1 MVRKPCVY
9 GEIQQHNRAFGAFV
23 MGTFLL
29 GSLCQAAIL
38 VEIIKPLVQH
48 HLNLQ
53 GTGIPNDH
61 TKKLLCRV
69 IVCTL
74 NFCLTDFALLTY
86 VFVKHKGRELSY
98 LIVLNLLVNSV
109 SLMCSYADCKKR
121 TFPFLKW
128 RSFNYRRESLNT
140 KRASSVRNK
149 NVFSSTL
156 VTIKKKEQN
165 LDDVNQKVNES
176 CFSNSQLSGISTVQL
191 TKAYE
196 LPENKI
202 NIKPSSLV
210 FGQNSKNKTL
220 CSHEGTKQINFVNIR
235 KVKTKRRFLSFVP
248 RRKNLK
254 EFETTV

>member
-109 SLMCSYADCKKR
+109 SLMCSYADCKK
-121 TFPFLKW
+121 TNV
-128 RSFNYRRESLNT
+128 SFFEMEEFQLQKRIIKHKESQ
-140 KRASSVRNK
+140 
-149 NVFSSTL
+149 F
-156 VTIKKKEQN
+156 
-165 LDDVNQKVNES
+165 
-176 CFSNSQLSGISTVQL
+176 C
-191 TKAYE
+191 
-196 LPENKI
+196 
-202 NIKPSSLV
+202 
-210 FGQNSKNKTL
+210 
-220 CSHEGTKQINFVNIR
+220 
-235 KVKTKRRFLSFVP
+235 
-248 RRKNLK
+248 
-254 EFETTV
+254 